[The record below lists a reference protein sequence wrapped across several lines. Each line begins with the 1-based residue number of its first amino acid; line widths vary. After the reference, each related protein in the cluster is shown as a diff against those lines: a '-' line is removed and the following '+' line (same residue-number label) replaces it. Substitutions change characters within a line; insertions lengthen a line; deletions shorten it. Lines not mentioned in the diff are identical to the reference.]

1 MSSLVFAGNSFSGL
15 IKVTQIRRDK
25 GNTHESRD
33 THSLLHTHTFRR
45 TSFAHSTSKNKPFF
59 CCVLRPSKEKHV
71 PESCTRKKVGK
82 GYGLNPMG
90 LRAPRWCHI
99 FCGPAAQPGFRGNFP
114 GVLAGRK
121 SPRCLLARQSRIRVG
136 MFGHDL
142 EPQCLSRKALW
153 AVDAG
158 SR

>member
-25 GNTHESRD
+25 GNTHESTD
-33 THSLLHTHTFRR
+33 THSLLHTHTLLGAGL
-45 TSFAHSTSKNKPFF
+45 SHIAHPKTNLFL
-59 CCVLRPSKEKHV
+59 LRPRPLPKEA
-71 PESCTRKKVGK
+71 CARKLHTQKVCK

-99 FCGPAAQPGFRGNFP
+99 FCGPAAQAGFHGNFP

-121 SPRCLLARQSRIRVG
+121 SPRCLLARQSRIPVG
-136 MFGHDL
+136 MFWLWFGASV
-142 EPQCLSRKALW
+142 PQPQS
-153 AVDAG
+153 AVG
-158 SR
+158 S